1 MRANTVRPLAFT
13 SASSRSIVSFAPKLL
28 AMVINPSA
36 AIANPPHNAI
46 ATNIATDIA
55 TNLLA
60 AQRPAPSV
68 MVRLSWQT
76 PSSGDAPPF
85 RKASLPEP
93 GNAAARQRIF
103 SRSPEANGSVPIV
116 VDLEQRKCAE
126 HVRHVRRGG
135 GVQIRAV

>member
-46 ATNIATDIA
+46 ATNIAT
-55 TNLLA
+55 NLLA

-68 MVRLSWQT
+68 MVRLLWQT
-76 PSSGDAPPF
+76 PNSGDAPPL
-85 RKASLPEP
+85 RKA
-93 GNAAARQRIF
+93 G
-103 SRSPEANGSVPIV
+103 
-116 VDLEQRKCAE
+116 
-126 HVRHVRRGG
+126 
-135 GVQIRAV
+135 